1 MKCTRKN
8 RHLSLYRSQA
18 PICPNAA
25 DRRYYASRVLDL
37 ITAFLAGAGFFTAMV
52 FLATVC

>member
-1 MKCTRKN
+1 MKRTRKY
-8 RHLSLYRSQA
+8 RHLSLYRPQA

-25 DRRYYASRVLDL
+25 DRRYYANRVLDL
-37 ITAFLAGAGFFTAMV
+37 ITAFLAGAGFFTAMI

>member
-1 MKCTRKN
+1 MKRTRKN

-52 FLATVC
+52 FLANVC

>member
-1 MKCTRKN
+1 MKRTRKY
-8 RHLSLYRSQA
+8 RHLSLYRPQA

-25 DRRYYASRVLDL
+25 DRRYYANRALDL
-37 ITAFLAGAGFFTAMV
+37 ITAFLAGAGFFTAMI